1 MVDELF
7 SQMTSAMWTTPV
19 AEASLACRQKAR
31 HLQDTIEAAS
41 TSSSMTQTP
50 AGVSSGALPVVG
62 ADTVCMSMQEALFDP
77 DKILCCAVESGHTL
91 VHGSGGRGYGLG
103 AMSISSGCYQWKVS
117 RLSRSSPILVMM
129 CLCQS
134 LSFSFYL
141 PRHAKVAL
149 ADHLCDMLELATCD
163 QY

>member
-1 MVDELF
+1 
-7 SQMTSAMWTTPV
+7 MTSAMWTTPV
-19 AEASLACRQKAR
+19 AVASLACRQKAR

-41 TSSSMTQTP
+41 TSSSMTQTA
-50 AGVSSGALPVVG
+50 AGVSSGVLPVVG

-117 RLSRSSPILVMM
+117 RLSRSSPIIVMM

-134 LSFSFYL
+134 LSLSFYH
-141 PRHAKVAL
+141 PRHANL
-149 ADHLCDMLELATCD
+149 DLGDHLCDKLELATSD
-163 QY
+163 QC